1 MAEGE
6 TRTLRVGISAC
17 LLGERVRY
25 DGGHKRHAVL
35 VAELG
40 PRVEWVAVCPEVE
53 LGLGV
58 PRPPIDLVRVDGAVR
73 FRVATT
79 GEDLTDAMRAY
90 AAWRARGLASL
101 ALDGYV
107 LKSKSPSCGLV
118 RVPVRGD
125 AHGEDPQTA
134 VGHGGPTAQDPQT
147 PSGRG
152 LFAAALAEAMPHLPM
167 EDEARLAR
175 APVRAHFVERLLAA
189 ARWRELTKRPLR
201 AGDLVAF
208 HTAHKYAVL
217 AHSPAAYARLG
228 GVVANAGRRR
238 LDDVLTEYG
247 AGFAAAYATPATRGR
262 HVNVLEHMAGFFT
275 RALSDDERAELTGAI
290 ADYGRGATT
299 LEDPRALIRAHVRRL
314 GVTYLEQ
321 QVYLQTPDELS

>member
-6 TRTLRVGISAC
+6 TRALRVGISAC

-25 DGGHKRHAVL
+25 DGGHKRSAFL
-35 VAELG
+35 VEELG
-40 PRVEWVAVCPEVE
+40 KRVEWVAVCPEVE

-73 FRVATT
+73 LRVATT

-107 LKSKSPSCGLV
+107 LKSKSPSCGLA
-118 RVPVRGD
+118 RVPIHDD
-125 AHGEDPQTA
+125 ADPDA
-134 VGHGGPTAQDPQT
+134 V
-147 PSGRG
+147 GRG
-152 LFAAALAEAMPHLPM
+152 LFADALGETMPHLPL

-208 HTAHKYAVL
+208 HAAHKYAVL
-217 AHSPAAYARLG
+217 AHSPAEYTRLG

-238 LDDVLTEYG
+238 FDDVVADYG
-247 AGFAAAYATPATRGR
+247 AGFAAAYAAPATRGR

-275 RALSDDERAELTGAI
+275 RALSDDQRAELTGAI
-290 ADYGRGATT
+290 ADYQRGATP
-299 LEDPRALIRAHVRRL
+299 LGDPLSLIRAHVRRL

-321 QVYLQTPDELS
+321 QVYLQTADELS